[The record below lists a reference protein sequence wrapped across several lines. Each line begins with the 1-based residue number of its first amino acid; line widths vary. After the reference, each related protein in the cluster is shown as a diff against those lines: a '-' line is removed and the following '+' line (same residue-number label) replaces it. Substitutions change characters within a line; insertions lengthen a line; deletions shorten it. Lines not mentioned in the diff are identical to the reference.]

1 MTKSIAELAGGLKK
15 DLAGAFAGASWVRPE
30 NIHLTLKF
38 LGELSPA
45 RAGEVAE
52 VLKGTAEGLEPF
64 TLRASGVGGFP
75 NLTRPRVLWVGIEES
90 EALLSLYEE
99 IEQALSYIGIEKE
112 TRPFRA
118 HLTLCRTRPAT
129 EPGAIGSFTRLL
141 GRDIDVDF
149 SVDAFDLFKSVLKP
163 GGAVHSIINSIPLKK
178 G

>member
-15 DLAGAFAGASWVRPE
+15 DLAGAFAGASWVKPE

-45 RAGEVAE
+45 RAEEVAE
-52 VLKGTAEGLEPF
+52 VLKGAAEGLEPF
-64 TLRASGVGGFP
+64 TLTASGVKGFP
-75 NLTRPRVLWVGIEES
+75 NLTRPRVLWVGIEDN

-99 IEQALSYIGIEKE
+99 IEQTLSYIGIEKE

-118 HLTLCRTRPAT
+118 HLTLCRIRSSEGSRTIGASARG
-129 EPGAIGSFTRLL
+129 PGS
-141 GRDIDVDF
+141 DINVGF
-149 SVDAFDLFKSVLKP
+149 SVDSFELFKSVLKP
-163 GGAVHSIINSIPLKK
+163 GGAVHSVINSISLKK